1 MDDSGRRYYI
11 KLKNDGLIEVSK
23 EVYTTYYKMQREEK
37 YQQERD
43 LKNGLLHYDSWDSD
57 RANGSDCIR
66 DTAASIEERVNE
78 KLMLETLVEY
88 IEQHDKHK
96 ILSLVAAGK
105 KEDEIA
111 AIIGISQSGVNKKKR
126 RLLRKL
132 AKIWKENF

>member
-1 MDDSGRRYYI
+1 
-11 KLKNDGLIEVSK
+11 
-23 EVYTTYYKMQREEK
+23 
-37 YQQERD
+37 
-43 LKNGLLHYDSWDSD
+43 
-57 RANGSDCIR
+57 
-66 DTAASIEERVNE
+66 
-78 KLMLETLVEY
+78 MLETLVEY
-88 IEQHDKHK
+88 IEQHDNHK

>member
-1 MDDSGRRYYI
+1 MDAPRRYYI
-11 KLKNDGLIEVSK
+11 KLKDEGLVEVSK

-43 LKNGLLHYDSWDSD
+43 LKNGLLHYNSWDSD
-57 RANGSDCIR
+57 RANGIDCIR
-66 DTAASIEERVNE
+66 DPAAGIEECVSE
-78 KLMLETLVEY
+78 KIMLETLIEY
-88 IEQHDKHK
+88 IERHDRHK
-96 ILSLVAAGK
+96 ILALVAAGK

-132 AKIWKENF
+132 AEILEKNF